1 MTLEVDKMKDTIKER
16 LKFLELCLLLL
27 GEFRKNY
34 LHLFF
39 GIKRAQ
45 QTKDIKAYEEEC
57 IGNIR
62 YCDKLKRFLPTDVFE
77 PKLLP
82 TESHELL
89 AYQKHVEDLIAS
101 KGEESPFH
109 QIEYI
114 SQPFLTAPNIK
125 LWGQLNRAI
134 TGKLVLSIKYSG
146 LRKKEASYNIQPL
159 ALIHNGFRWH
169 VRAYVVG
176 EERYRDFVLSRMNKY
191 QISELEYCSAG
202 LLEND
207 EKWNNTVELV
217 FKPHPQLTPK
227 QVQSVEEDYGMI
239 DGSKTVECKVC
250 NIQHLLK
257 LTRTGLDDEQREAHL
272 FPLILD
278 YKNSPKLIDILN
290 KLKSKKLIE
299 HKLNQIKNE
308 KPSAGH

>member
-1 MTLEVDKMKDTIKER
+1 MKDTIKER

-34 LHLFF
+34 LDLFF

-57 IGNIR
+57 TGNIR
-62 YCDKLKRFLPTDVFE
+62 YCDKLKRFLPTAEFE

-82 TESHELL
+82 TESQELL
-89 AYQKHVEDLIAS
+89 AYQKYVEDLIAS
-101 KGEESPFH
+101 KGEKSPFH

-134 TGKLVLSIKYSG
+134 TRKLVLSIKYSG
-146 LRKKEASYNIQPL
+146 LRKKETSYNIQPL
-159 ALIHNGFRWH
+159 ALVHNGFRWH
-169 VRAYVVG
+169 VRSYAVG
-176 EERYRDFVLSRMNKY
+176 EERYRDFVLSRVSNC
-191 QISELEYCSAG
+191 QISELEYCSTG
-202 LLEND
+202 LLDND
-207 EKWNNTVELV
+207 DKWNNTIDLV
-217 FKPHPQLTPK
+217 FKPHPQLSPEQT
-227 QVQSVEEDYGMI
+227 QSVEEDYGMV

-272 FPLILD
+272 FPIVLD
-278 YKNSPKLIDILN
+278 YKDDPKLAVILDE
-290 KLKSKKLIE
+290 LKNKKLI
-299 HKLNQIKNE
+299 
-308 KPSAGH
+308 